1 MLRMLVKLAHNL
13 TSPVT
18 FSGATNL
25 PPSEM
30 DSLQDF
36 YFATGGDDWY
46 LPYCSPGNP
55 WNFSTNADPCNDAWV
70 GIQCIGGPPSTYY
83 HVSSISLEDCGLV
96 GTIPRSIG
104 QLSKLTSLILE
115 TNFLSG
121 TIPDV
126 FADLANMSV
135 INLSNNK
142 LTGHIPL
149 ELGNLSTL
157 VLSSNKLS
165 GSIPYV
171 VKNGSNLYILELWGN
186 SITGSLPPSLLQ
198 IPSLKILL
206 LEDNHLQGSLR
217 AAFGQ
222 CSNVSILG
230 LGPNLF
236 SGVIPNVFDGM
247 PFLSLLDLSYNPL
260 TGTLPPTLSLLPSIE
275 AIVLAENQLTGRLDP
290 AFNPLTQTHL
300 SVVYL
305 AGNAFTGQIP
315 DILFQNPAATD
326 IVLGG
331 SCFSGTIPEAICRSA
346 GLEKLYLRCLACHRK
361 CVSHPV
367 PNSNFIVTNPVRGS
381 IPTCLFSFRNLT
393 YIEMSLNYLTG
404 TIPDG
409 TVGSPLLS
417 LHLGFNALTGTIPTS
432 LLSAVDGSSV
442 NVDLSYNRFSGGVSR
457 SVMVPPDSSIQMNN
471 NRLSGPAFGTNWQ
484 VDSVVS
490 SILPGNILACN
501 GDRSRLP
508 HNDYARNNYSCGSD
522 NFNKPIVAWICVVTT
537 LTALLFATWYWR
549 ITIDVYVGV
558 TELAVRLQQW
568 RAVLQGK
575 HVMVSLPS
583 LVRIRDVVL
592 LLSKVAVAAAVA
604 VVCVLAPLYA
614 GLTTAYGTYAHQYAW
629 VLSAVLLSGGIPFA
643 LCFVAFSITLGLSVL
658 ALFIQNSQLGIPAQ
672 IGKSTAAHSTGP
684 ARILAAS
691 AAYVIINFAVVATV
705 NVAFVA
711 TSIYTSAA
719 YQLGISL
726 FKVGWN
732 LFIAPVLSRW
742 LAYEL
747 SAARADWFTLEL
759 FVSIMNNIGIP
770 LLAVIIVS
778 PQCLYNLVVGAFFA
792 INKAFSDKSNY
803 NDPFYYSYQCSYVF
817 MDYYSAAFVYAS
829 LMASFGTPLL
839 EQVALQVYGR
849 LRVGSNLHRCLGAVL
864 PRILKPVETD
874 PERIPDRS
882 VLRPFFDTTQFLVAQ
897 LTSLALILT
906 MGVVFPPL
914 ALPVAVTMVLSA
926 VVVML
931 KVGRLLTNASE
942 QAQHKYV
949 EIIEQECANVA
960 TPTTMR
966 RAFWMLLWFGCWFYT
981 LFLFDT
987 LGDAVGFYHAYWVI
1001 IVVPLLPLLVLVVYT
1016 VYQYVAPHRPERCA
1030 EGINEAPLE
1039 LEMVQTPL
1047 SHA

>member
-1 MLRMLVKLAHNL
+1 
-13 TSPVT
+13 
-18 FSGATNL
+18 
-25 PPSEM
+25 
-30 DSLQDF
+30 
-36 YFATGGDDWY
+36 
-46 LPYCSPGNP
+46 
-55 WNFSTNADPCNDAWV
+55 
-70 GIQCIGGPPSTYY
+70 
-83 HVSSISLEDCGLV
+83 V
-96 GTIPRSIG
+96 GTLPRSIG
-104 QLSKLTSLILE
+104 QLTKLTSLNLE
-115 TNFLSG
+115 TNSLSG

-126 FADLANMSV
+126 FADLVNMSV
-135 INLSNNK
+135 FNLADNK
-142 LTGHIPL
+142 LTGQIPL
-149 ELGNLSTL
+149 ELGDLSTL

-165 GSIPYV
+165 GPIPDV
-171 VKNGSNLYILELWGN
+171 VKSGSNLYKLELWGN
-186 SITGSLPPSLLQ
+186 SLTGSLPPSLLQ

-230 LGPNLF
+230 LGLNLL
-236 SGVIPNVFDGM
+236 SGAIPNVFDGM

-275 AIVLAENQLTGRLDP
+275 AIILAYNQLTGRLDT
-290 AFNPLTQTHL
+290 AFNPAVQTRL
-300 SVVYL
+300 SAVDMEE
-305 AGNAFTGQIP
+305 NAFTGQAP
-315 DILFQNPAATD
+315 DILFRNPATTQ
-326 IVLGG
+326 IYL
-331 SCFSGTIPEAICRSA
+331 SYNCFSGTIPEAICGSA
-346 GLEKLYLRCLACHRK
+346 GLVALEMYCLACNRK
-361 CVSHPV
+361 CISRPV
-367 PNSNFIVTNPVRGS
+367 PNSNFIVRHPVSGS
-381 IPTCLFSFRNLT
+381 IPACLFSFTNLT
-393 YIEMSLNYLTG
+393 EIDLRWNYLTG
-404 TIPDG
+404 TIPERNA
-409 TVGSPLLS
+409 GSS
-417 LHLGFNALTGTIPTS
+417 LNSLYLDYNALTGTIPTS
-432 LLSAVDGSSV
+432 LLSAADGNYVD
-442 NVDLSYNRFSGGVSR
+442 VDLTNNRFTGGVSR
-457 SVMVPPDSSIQMNN
+457 SVTVVPGSIILLSY

-484 VDSVVS
+484 LDSHYS
-490 SILPGNILACN
+490 TILTGNILACN

-508 HNDYARNNYSCGSD
+508 QDDEARGTYTCGSD
-522 NFNKPIVAWICVVTT
+522 NFNKPIVAWVCTVAALV
-537 LTALLFATWYWR
+537 ALLFALCYWR
-549 ITIDVYVGV
+549 IKIDAYVGV
-558 TELAVRLQQW
+558 TALVARLQQR

-575 HVMVSLPS
+575 HVIVSLPS

-592 LLSKVAVAAAVA
+592 LLNKVAVAAAVVA
-604 VVCVLAPLYA
+604 VCVLAPLYA

-629 VLSAVLLSGGIPFA
+629 VLSAVLLSGRIPFA
-643 LCFVAFSITLGLSVL
+643 LCFVVFSVTLGLSVL
-658 ALFIQNSQLGIPAQ
+658 ALFVQNSCLGTPIL
-672 IGKSTAAHSTGP
+672 IGKATAPHSTGM

-691 AAYVIINFAVVATV
+691 VAYVMINFAVVGTV

-711 TSIYTSAA
+711 TSIYTSAV

-732 LFIAPVLSRW
+732 LFLAPLLSRW

-770 LLAVIIVS
+770 LLAVVFVS
-778 PQCLYNLVVGAFFA
+778 PQCLYHLVVGAFFA
-792 INKAFSDKSNY
+792 INKAFSDESSY
-803 NDPFYYSYQCSYVF
+803 IFPFYYSYQCSYVF

-829 LMASFGTPLL
+829 LMASFGTPLV
-839 EQVALQVYGR
+839 EQVTLQVYGR
-849 LRVGSNLHRCLGAVL
+849 LPTGSVLRRCLGAVL

-882 VLRPFFDTTQFLVAQ
+882 VLHPFFDTTQFLVTQ

-949 EIIEQECANVA
+949 QIIEQECANVA

-987 LGDAVGFYHAYWVI
+987 LGDAVGFYRAYWVI
-1001 IVVPLLPLLVLVVYT
+1001 IVVPLLPLVVIIVYT
-1016 VYQYVAPHRPERCA
+1016 VYQYVAPSRPERCA
-1030 EGINEAPLE
+1030 EGDHEAPVE